1 VKDKLVAEMLE
12 NVSKGKV
19 LMVPVCVE
27 LQVLMEVKV
36 TASKVSLVYFDEIML
51 P

>member
-1 VKDKLVAEMLE
+1 
-12 NVSKGKV
+12 
-19 LMVPVCVE
+19 

-36 TASKVSLVYFDEIML
+36 TASKVSLVYLDEIML